1 MIEKKLVLISEKE
14 YQDLVSKSLNG
25 KPINKTGNKSKI
37 SIDKLKVSL
46 LAVFSAATMALSVPV
61 VQEVESFNNQTQYM
75 SFINSNQDIVMKN
88 KVMTGKT
95 NSQYYYDIL
104 SMAEDIST
112 STKDKDAL
120 IYATY
125 KNMECNKLENMNSL
139 IKVLSSKM
147 PDTKYATYTDF
158 EDYLMKNGFVD
169 QTGKIDTEKYSNYM
183 KSYILAMNTIS
194 EYECGE
200 NIGGRIK

>member
-1 MIEKKLVLISEKE
+1 MMEKELVLISKKE
-14 YQDLVSKSLNG
+14 YQALVNKSLNG
-25 KPINKTGNKSKI
+25 KPVNKTGNKSKL
-37 SIDKLKVSL
+37 SVDKLKISL
-46 LAVFSAATMALSVPV
+46 LAVFSAATMALSVPIV
-61 VQEVESFNNQTQYM
+61 HAVEDFNNQTQYM
-75 SFINSNQDIVMKN
+75 NFINSNQDIVMKN
-88 KVMTGKT
+88 KVMTGNT
-95 NSQYYYDIL
+95 NSQYYYNVL

-125 KNMECNKLENMNSL
+125 QNIECKKIENMNSL
-139 IKVLSSKM
+139 IKSLSSKM

-158 EDYLMKNGFVD
+158 EDYLTKNGFVD
-169 QTGKIDTEKYSNYM
+169 QAGKIDTEKYSNYM